1 MNAAYVNPFLHSATL
16 IFKQMLGQ
24 NLLRGKTSIK
34 KSTTPGRDIAIIV
47 GIVGSVTGQVIYSM
61 NIETIYSIVR
71 HLMPGIDANSLESE
85 YRDVI
90 GELANMITGNAINTF
105 LEKNTDLDLTVP
117 QVVDTR
123 KQTLKYKEAVSLG
136 LNLYSEFGMLEV
148 NVQMDE

>member
-34 KSTTPGRDIAIIV
+34 KSTAPGRDIAIIV

-123 KQTLKYKEAVSLG
+123 KQVLKYKEAVSLG

-148 NVQMDE
+148 NVQMDG